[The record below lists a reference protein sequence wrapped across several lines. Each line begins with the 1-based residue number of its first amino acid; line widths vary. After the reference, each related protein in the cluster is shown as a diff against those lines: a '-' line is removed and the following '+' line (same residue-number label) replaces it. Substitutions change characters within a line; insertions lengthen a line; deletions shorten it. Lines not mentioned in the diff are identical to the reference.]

1 MHVDYL
7 IINRQQNLLNI
18 PGCFTMYSCY
28 VVMQF
33 QSRFECVL
41 TQNEDVTLNVVAA
54 QC

>member
-1 MHVDYL
+1 MHVDSL
-7 IINRQQNLLNI
+7 IINRQQNLLNT
-18 PGCFTMYSCY
+18 PLCFIMYSRY

-41 TQNEDVTLNVVAA
+41 TQNDDVTLNVVAA